1 MRVNNF
7 TIAPFVDQKFMAK
20 PDTIKTHSP
29 WIIDIAETQLYN
41 NSQLQFFLVVVEVTR
56 LKIAFNDG
64 PRFKNC
70 VKIS

>member
-29 WIIDIAETQLYN
+29 WIIDIAELVPTTKEKYEYE
-41 NSQLQFFLVVVEVTR
+41 SFL
-56 LKIAFNDG
+56 
-64 PRFKNC
+64 
-70 VKIS
+70 

>member
-41 NSQLQFFLVVVEVTR
+41 NSQLQFFLVVVEVKSMNLQLSSLLIITET
-56 LKIAFNDG
+56 A
-64 PRFKNC
+64 
-70 VKIS
+70 

>member
-1 MRVNNF
+1 MRVNNS

-41 NSQLQFFLVVVEVTR
+41 NSQLQFFLVVVEVKSMNLQLSSLLIITET
-56 LKIAFNDG
+56 A
-64 PRFKNC
+64 
-70 VKIS
+70 